1 MKEDRA
7 FWNQFAE
14 DYAAAEETSRLPVAR
29 DVTAWLLDEGLLP
42 TKSLVDLAAGTG
54 RYAARF
60 AAHVQQLTLIDW
72 SSAMLAYARQQL
84 TANSTTSVN
93 FITADWHQLEARPAA
108 DLIFVSQLPT
118 LEANELS
125 LLTNWANQ
133 GVVLNF
139 QTEQSDALMDRALT
153 YLGQAVPVAY
163 QADPTR
169 VASYQQWLH
178 AHQVPFKA
186 HTLTY
191 HLEEQ
196 TTISD
201 LLPELTV
208 PVGVKAA
215 SQLAKALTGNG
226 NAHMPVTD
234 HLTYTYTQLVWH
246 SDH

>member
-7 FWNQFAE
+7 FWNHFAK
-14 DYAAAEETSRLPVAR
+14 DYAAAEKASRLPIAR
-29 DVTAWLLDEGLLP
+29 DVSVWLSNEGLLP

-72 SSAMLAYARQQL
+72 SSAMLAYAKQQL
-84 TANSTTSVN
+84 TTNVATSVD
-93 FITADWHQLEARPAA
+93 FITADWHQLETLPAA

-118 LEANELS
+118 LQANELRT
-125 LLTNWANQ
+125 LTTWARQ
-133 GVVLNF
+133 TVVLNF
-139 QTEQSDALMDRALT
+139 QTEQSDALMNRLLT
-153 YLGQAVPVAY
+153 YLGQPVPVAY
-163 QADPTR
+163 QADPSR
-169 VASYQQWLH
+169 VASYRHWLR
-178 AHQVPFKA
+178 AHQIPFKP

-201 LLPELTV
+201 LLPELAV
-208 PVGVKAA
+208 PLGVKTA
-215 SQLAKALTGNG
+215 SRLAEALTGNE
-226 NAHMPVTD
+226 NTHMPVTN

-246 SDH
+246 SNH

>member
-14 DYAAAEETSRLPVAR
+14 DYAAAEKASRLPIAR

-54 RYAARF
+54 RYAVRF
-60 AAHVQQLTLIDW
+60 AAHVQRMTLIDW

-84 TANSTTSVN
+84 TANAATPVN

-118 LEANELS
+118 LKADELEN
-125 LLTNWANQ
+125 LTSWARKT
-133 GVVLNF
+133 VVLNF
-139 QTEQSDALMDRALT
+139 QTEQSDDLMNRVLT
-153 YLGQAVPVAY
+153 YLVQPMPVAY
-163 QADPTR
+163 QADPSR

-178 AHQVPFKA
+178 AHQIPFKA

-191 HLEEQ
+191 HLDEQ

-201 LLPELTV
+201 LLPELDL
-208 PVGVKAA
+208 PLGVKAA
-215 SQLAKALTGNG
+215 SQLAKALTGNE

>member
-1 MKEDRA
+1 MKENRA

-14 DYAAAEETSRLPVAR
+14 DYVAAEKASRLPIAR
-29 DVTAWLLDEGLLP
+29 DVTAWLLADGLLP

-93 FITADWHQLEARPAA
+93 FITADWHQLEARPTA

-125 LLTNWANQ
+125 LLTDWANQ
-133 GVVLNF
+133 SVVLNF
-139 QTEQSDALMDRALT
+139 QSEQSDALMDRALT
-153 YLGQAVPVAY
+153 YLGQTVPVAY
-163 QADPTR
+163 QADPSR
-169 VASYQQWLH
+169 VASYERWLR
-178 AHQVPFKA
+178 AHHMPFKS

-208 PVGVKAA
+208 PLGVEAA
-215 SQLAKALTGNG
+215 SQLAKALTGNE